1 MSRLSRANI
10 KARESVF
17 AGGPELYR
25 GDIQAICPPNLEECV
40 MAMEDCCEEARQTMI
55 LEDLMGLTNFQ
66 AYEAQQLLRNGTYDL
81 PRMTKILESQRVFLL
96 IDEGTVKKYKA
107 DLVDE
112 IEPAV
117 NELIERAEQ
126 GLNALYKKESAL
138 QTKLEFARAKSQST
152 VGILGPQKLEVRR
165 LHMLTKQRERLEEE
179 VEALESEIQA
189 MELEM
194 LK

>member
-1 MSRLSRANI
+1 MSRLSRANL

-40 MAMEDCCEEARQTMI
+40 MAMEDCCEEA
-55 LEDLMGLTNFQ
+55 F
-66 AYEAQQLLRNGTYDL
+66 EAQQLLRNGTHDL

-96 IDEGTVKKYKA
+96 IDEGTVKRYKA
-107 DLVDE
+107 ELVDE

-126 GLNALYKKESAL
+126 GLKTLEKKESAL
-138 QTKLEFARAKSQST
+138 QTKVEAARAKPRST
-152 VGILGPQKLEVRR
+152 AGILGPQKLEVRR
-165 LHMLTKQRERLEEE
+165 LQMLTKQRERLEDE
-179 VEALESEIQA
+179 VRALESEIKA
-189 MELEM
+189 TELKM
-194 LK
+194 LNK